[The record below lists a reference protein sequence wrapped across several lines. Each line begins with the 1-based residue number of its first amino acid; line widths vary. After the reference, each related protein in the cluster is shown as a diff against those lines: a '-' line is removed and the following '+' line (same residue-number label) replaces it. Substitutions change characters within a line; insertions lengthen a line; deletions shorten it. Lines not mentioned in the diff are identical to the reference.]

1 MENDSIDISKE
12 SVSQLKNRLEKLI
25 EQELSDASKINN
37 SEPKSKD
44 FQKWVGDIIK
54 NSSKVDM
61 SKIIEKENQLFG
73 KEYIKTEYGVD
84 DNLVDLFI
92 ERVSRVNLAQDIVKQ
107 IMDSPIENI
116 STEIELS
123 VENKISD
130 TRNERDMQELEKAIQ
145 LVSNAREI
153 LYKLLDK
160 KLNEHSMSYYIRE
173 KGIGSKS
180 IQELKNNRDKV
191 QVSTLIHNLE
201 KMI

>member
-1 MENDSIDISKE
+1 MENDSTDISKE

-25 EQELSDASKINN
+25 EQELSDASKTNN
-37 SEPKSKD
+37 SKLKSKD
-44 FQKWVGDIIK
+44 S
-54 NSSKVDM
+54 NKVNM

-73 KEYIKTEYGVD
+73 KEYIQREYKVD
-84 DNLVDLFI
+84 DNVVDLFL

-116 STEIELS
+116 SNEISLS
-123 VENKISD
+123 VEKKISD
-130 TRNERDMQELEKAIQ
+130 TKDQRDMQELEKAIQ
-145 LVSNAREI
+145 LVSSAREI

-160 KLNEHSMSYYIRE
+160 KLDEHSMSYYIRE

>member
-37 SEPKSKD
+37 SKPKSKD
-44 FQKWVGDIIK
+44 SHKLVDDIIK

-73 KEYIKTEYGVD
+73 KEYIQREYGVD
-84 DNLVDLFI
+84 ENVVDLFT

-107 IMDSPIENI
+107 IMDSPIEKI
-116 STEIELS
+116 SNEIDLS
-123 VENKISD
+123 IEKKISD
-130 TRNERDMQELEKAIQ
+130 TKDERDMQDLDKAIH
-145 LVSNAREI
+145 LVSSAREI

-160 KLNEHSMSYYIRE
+160 KLSEHSMSYYIRE

-201 KMI
+201 KML

>member
-25 EQELSDASKINN
+25 EQELSDTSKINN
-37 SEPKSKD
+37 SEPTIENPYKLVD
-44 FQKWVGDIIK
+44 DIIK
-54 NSSKVDM
+54 NSSKIDM
-61 SKIIEKENQLFG
+61 NKFIEKENQLFG
-73 KEYIKTEYGVD
+73 KEYIEREYGVD
-84 DNLVDLFI
+84 ENVVDLFL
-92 ERVSRVNLAQDIVKQ
+92 EKVSKNLAQDIVKQ

-130 TRNERDMQELEKAIQ
+130 TRNEKDMQELEKAKQ
-145 LVSNAREI
+145 LVSDAREI

-160 KLNEHSMSYYIRE
+160 KLSEHTIYYYHKK
-173 KGIGSKS
+173 KGIGFRALSDFE
-180 IQELKNNRDKV
+180 QNRDKV
-191 QVSTLIHNLE
+191 HITTLINNLQ

>member
-37 SEPKSKD
+37 SEPTIKD
-44 FQKWVGDIIK
+44 LQDFVNNTKHR
-54 NSSKVDM
+54 NFDM
-61 SKIIEKENQLFG
+61 NKFIEKESQLFG
-73 KEYIKTEYGVD
+73 KEYIEREYGVD
-84 DNLVDLFI
+84 ENVVDLFL
-92 ERVSRVNLAQDIVKQ
+92 EKVSKNLAQDIVKQ

-116 STEIELS
+116 STEIGLS
-123 VENKISD
+123 IEKKISNTKD
-130 TRNERDMQELEKAIQ
+130 ERDMQELEKAIQ

>member
-25 EQELSDASKINN
+25 EQELSDATKINN
-37 SEPKSKD
+37 SKPKSKD
-44 FQKWVGDIIK
+44 L
-54 NSSKVDM
+54 SKVDM

-73 KEYIKTEYGVD
+73 KEYIQREYGVD
-84 DNLVDLFI
+84 ENLVDLFT
-92 ERVSRVNLAQDIVKQ
+92 ERVSRTNLAQDIVKQ
-107 IMDSPIENI
+107 IMDSPIKKI
-116 STEIELS
+116 SNEIGLS
-123 VENKISD
+123 IEKKISD
-130 TRNERDMQELEKAIQ
+130 TKDERDMQELEKAIQ
-145 LVSNAREI
+145 LVSSAREI

-160 KLNEHSMSYYIRE
+160 KLDEHSMSYYIRE

-201 KMI
+201 KML

>member
-25 EQELSDASKINN
+25 EQELSDTSKINN
-37 SEPKSKD
+37 SEPTIENPYKLVD
-44 FQKWVGDIIK
+44 DIIK
-54 NSSKVDM
+54 NSSKIDM
-61 SKIIEKENQLFG
+61 NKFIEKENQLFG
-73 KEYIKTEYGVD
+73 KEYIEREYGVD
-84 DNLVDLFI
+84 ENVVDLFL
-92 ERVSRVNLAQDIVKQ
+92 EKVSKNLAQDIIKQ

-130 TRNERDMQELEKAIQ
+130 TRNEKDMQELEKAKQ
-145 LVSNAREI
+145 LVSDAREI

-160 KLNEHSMSYYIRE
+160 KLSEHTIYYYHKK
-173 KGIGSKS
+173 KGIGFRALSDFE
-180 IQELKNNRDKV
+180 QNRDKV
-191 QVSTLIHNLE
+191 HITTLINNLQ

>member
-37 SEPKSKD
+37 SKPKSKD
-44 FQKWVGDIIK
+44 PHKLVDDIIK

-61 SKIIEKENQLFG
+61 SKIIEKENHLFG
-73 KEYIKTEYGVD
+73 KEYIEREYGVD
-84 DNLVDLFI
+84 ENVVDLFL
-92 ERVSRVNLAQDIVKQ
+92 ERVSRTNLAQDIVKQ

-116 STEIELS
+116 STEIGLS
-123 VENKISD
+123 IEKEISNTKD
-130 TRNERDMQELEKAIQ
+130 ERDMQELEKAIQ